1 MPTVD
6 RVMAD
11 QRAASFA
18 TRSIKASAKLAGL
31 RLALS
36 MVDLTTLEGAD
47 SPERVRALCAKAAR
61 PMPDDEA
68 VLGERLPS
76 VAAVCV
82 YPSMVP
88 VAREA
93 LERLGGTGFQP
104 VAGAVSGNSGSE
116 PCRVRIASVATGF
129 PSGQYPIDVRLR
141 DVREAVA
148 AGADEID
155 MVINRGAFLAGRYGE
170 VAEEIRRVVEA
181 IEDAESERSEGSGA
195 HLKVILET
203 GELETYDNVRRASDL
218 AIENIRDGD
227 FIKTSTG
234 KVQPAATMG
243 VSLVMLEA
251 IREAART
258 HHGDAETPR
267 GFTTREH
274 RAHREKTPN
283 DGEQEPGSDGVI
295 GGPGASLGLGSGH
308 EVANSQKHES
318 GPCIASSLNRS
329 IASKTIGFK
338 PAGGIRTAKSA
349 LHYLCMVKET
359 VGEGWLTPRLF
370 RFGASSLVDD
380 ILRQLVKEKTG
391 RYPAWHDF
399 GEG

>member
-1 MPTVD
+1 MPSPTVD

-11 QRAASFA
+11 ARAASFT
-18 TRSIKASAKLAGL
+18 TRSIKTSAKAAGL
-31 RLALS
+31 KLALS

-47 SPERVRALCAKAAR
+47 SPEKVRALCAKAVR
-61 PMPDDEA
+61 PMPDDES

-93 LERLGGTGFQP
+93 LKRLQSGSTGFQP
-104 VAGAVSGNSGSE
+104 VAASSFPS
-116 PCRVRIASVATGF
+116 RVKIASVATGF

-141 DVREAVA
+141 DVRDAVA

-155 MVINRGAFLAGRYGE
+155 MVINRGAFLSGRYDE
-170 VAEEIRRVVEA
+170 VANEIRRVVEA
-181 IEDAESERSEGSGA
+181 CGDA

-234 KVQPAATMG
+234 KVSPAATMG

-251 IREAART
+251 AR
-258 HHGDAETPR
+258 DAWNNN
-267 GFTTREH
+267 H
-274 RAHREKTPN
+274 
-283 DGEQEPGSDGVI
+283 
-295 GGPGASLGLGSGH
+295 
-308 EVANSQKHES
+308 
-318 GPCIASSLNRS
+318 
-329 IASKTIGFK
+329 KTIGFK

-349 LHYLCMVKET
+349 LHYLCMLKET
-359 VGEGWLTPRLF
+359 LGERWLTPDLF
-370 RFGASSLVDD
+370 RFGASSLAND

-391 RYPAWHDF
+391 TYPAWNDF
-399 GEG
+399 SES